1 MNTETT
7 LSDNAEAII
16 QGYWTLCSGGEAIEA
31 AIGDYLSR
39 DSENPWSFDGEGTTT
54 PEEFLEAIV
63 EVIAFFRYRGE
74 VM

>member
-1 MNTETT
+1 MNTKLT

-39 DSENPWSFDGEGTTT
+39 DSENPWSFDGETATT
-54 PEEFLEAIV
+54 PEDFLEAIV
-63 EVIAFFRYRGE
+63 EVITFFRLKGE